1 MVRFG
6 TSFVSVSA
14 LRPALLGLQLLTAA
28 TVALLPAPA
37 QAASVVGDTRF
48 YILSVEGDRVF
59 IDMGRQ
65 DGVSE
70 NQLLQIFKTNVS
82 FDHPVSGQKIVGT
95 TYLADV
101 QVVEVGDAFSIVKA
115 QSSMLPLLK
124 PGYEV
129 RFRPQDLEQVRSAR
143 ARLQDMAASLAI
155 DAETWEQRARREMVR
170 FNNNNNKISMSA
182 ESVYFDPND
191 HYTRLQSDFT
201 YRVFRGLYAVRFG
214 IGSLN
219 GRGETGYDYDLG
231 TTEYGDVAFYYGYT
245 QLEFRFSP
253 YFSLMPTLQLGLNND
268 GVGYGFGGNMRI
280 GPELGTN
287 IVVSG
292 SAAAYVGGQLGL
304 SYNHYINERLVLS
317 GKAAWENFVTGS
329 SSPGSVRV
337 MLGAHYDLTPKLQ
350 LDVSAGLGGRDI
362 DNMGP
367 TAMLG
372 LSYNFA
378 TGLWWMQELE

>member
-6 TSFVSVSA
+6 IPFLSVSA

-28 TVALLPAPA
+28 SLALLPAPA
-37 QAASVVGDTRF
+37 QAASVVGDSRF

-70 NQLLQIFKTNVS
+70 NQLLQIFKTNVT

-101 QVVEVGDAFSIVKA
+101 QVIEVGDAFSIVKA

-143 ARLQDMAASLAI
+143 ARLQDMAAELAI

-182 ESVYFDPND
+182 ESVY
-191 HYTRLQSDFT
+191 
-201 YRVFRGLYAVRFG
+201 
-214 IGSLN
+214 
-219 GRGETGYDYDLG
+219 
-231 TTEYGDVAFYYGYT
+231 
-245 QLEFRFSP
+245 
-253 YFSLMPTLQLGLNND
+253 
-268 GVGYGFGGNMRI
+268 
-280 GPELGTN
+280 
-287 IVVSG
+287 
-292 SAAAYVGGQLGL
+292 
-304 SYNHYINERLVLS
+304 
-317 GKAAWENFVTGS
+317 
-329 SSPGSVRV
+329 
-337 MLGAHYDLTPKLQ
+337 
-350 LDVSAGLGGRDI
+350 
-362 DNMGP
+362 
-367 TAMLG
+367 
-372 LSYNFA
+372 
-378 TGLWWMQELE
+378 

>member
-1 MVRFG
+1 MATFG
-6 TSFVSVSA
+6 KGFFSGSVV
-14 LRPALLGLQLLTAA
+14 RPALLGLQLLTVASLSLDAEQAHAA
-28 TVALLPAPA
+28 TTVA
-37 QAASVVGDTRF
+37 DTRF

-65 DGVSE
+65 DGVRE

-115 QSSMLPLLK
+115 QSSMLSLLK

-143 ARLQDMAASLAI
+143 AQLQDMASALAI

-182 ESVYFDPND
+182 EAVYFDPND
-191 HYTRLQSDFT
+191 QYTRLQSDFT

-214 IGSLN
+214 VGSLN
-219 GRGETGYDYDLG
+219 GRGQTGYNYDLNVE
-231 TTEYGDVAFYYGYT
+231 EYGDVAFYYGYT

-253 YFSLMPTLQLGLNND
+253 YFSLMPTIQLGLNND

-287 IVVSG
+287 IVVSA

-317 GKAAWENFVTGS
+317 GKAAWENYVTGGNG
-329 SSPGSVRV
+329 PGSVRV

-350 LDVSAGLGGRDI
+350 LDLSAGLGGRDI
-362 DNMGP
+362 ENMGP